1 MSQWNNPELWAQDRI
16 GKFTASVFYE
26 LMTEPKSLTD
36 AHVAKYGHLVKEP
49 AFVMKGGKRQFA
61 PGYQQKL
68 KDAVVADGKYL
79 FGSTALT
86 RIAKVVA
93 ERVTGTPEDRATSR
107 DMERGI
113 EMEPYAFMHFN
124 KHWMPLEGASFI
136 KYVHPLLGTV
146 NAGATP
152 DAIAMKGRMTL
163 DFKCPSTDKLIRF
176 KREVRDEDHESLMD
190 WDPKYY
196 WQIMVQAKLAKATHA
211 ALCYYDDR
219 IAGGVL
225 DYGSDNIEYNKP
237 ELTHLCGVARI
248 FMLRAEDAK
257 AIDAVLYSAEEEA
270 MAMMEHFATTT

>member
-1 MSQWNNPELWAQDRI
+1 MSQWNNPELWAQDRV

-26 LMTEPKSLTD
+26 LMTEPKSLND
-36 AHVAKYGHLVKEP
+36 SHVAKFGHLVP
-49 AFVMKGGKRQFA
+49 DQPFIMKGGKRQFA

-68 KDAVVADGKYL
+68 KDAVVADGKFL
-79 FGSTALT
+79 FGGTALT

-93 ERVTGTPEDRATSR
+93 ERITGIPESRATSK

-124 KHWMPLEGASFI
+124 KHWTPLEGSSFI
-136 KYVHPLLGTV
+136 KYTHPLLGTV

-152 DAIAMKGRMTL
+152 DATALQGKMTI
-163 DFKCPSTDKLIRF
+163 DFKCPSTDKVIRF
-176 KREVRDEDHESLMD
+176 KREVREDDHESLME

-196 WQIMVQAKLAKATHA
+196 WQIMVQAKLARAERA

-225 DYGSDNIEYNKP
+225 DWGSDDIQYNKP
-237 ELTHLCGVARI
+237 EHTKLCGVART
-248 FMLRAEDAK
+248 FRLLVEDSRL
-257 AIDAVLYSAEEEA
+257 IDAVLFSAEEEA
-270 MAMMEHFATTT
+270 MNMMEHFATNQ